1 MRDFLSTRKWQRLS
15 GELSPL
21 SKIVRGNAEPRQS
34 SLATAGEAEL
44 LSAALC
50 SLISRDAERVFDA
63 HGLVDEARVRV
74 LL

>member
-1 MRDFLSTRKWQRLS
+1 M
-15 GELSPL
+15 